1 MHNKCFSS
9 PAAANLD
16 APTEPRDG
24 ITAMR
29 ALIAN
34 SREDSPLFDSYS
46 QMIEALK
53 PFLNALAGAKI
64 DEQQALRLAADL
76 DPWTQVL
83 GEQQVPDPERL
94 WGLWPQRDD
103 RGQALVPS
111 VYDDEV
117 VKERNHTPNGS
128 QAPQEDVFAME
139 GKVTFGRFWTGMNN
153 AVHGGAITLLFDEY
167 LGHVGTRAKLP
178 TARTAYLN
186 TEFRS
191 ITPVDKELTVQGRVT
206 RIDGRKQ
213 FLSGQLFDGQ
223 RLCAEAEG
231 LWVALK
237 PGQI

>member
-1 MHNKCFSS
+1 MQNNRFSS
-9 PAAANLD
+9 PTATNLD
-16 APTEPRDG
+16 APTELRDG

-29 ALIAN
+29 DLVAS
-34 SREDSPLFDSYS
+34 SRDSPLFSSYS
-46 QMIEALK
+46 QMIDALK
-53 PFLNALAGAKI
+53 PFLNALAGAKL
-64 DEQQALRLAADL
+64 DEEQSLRLAADL
-76 DPWTQVL
+76 DQWTQL
-83 GEQQVPDPERL
+83 LEKQQVPDPERL
-94 WGLWPQRDD
+94 WGQWPHRAD

-111 VYDDEV
+111 VYDHEV
-117 VKERNHTPNGS
+117 LKDCSQAPNGS
-128 QAPQEDVFAME
+128 DEPRGDVFVME

-167 LGHVGTRAKLP
+167 LGNVGTRAKLP

-186 TEFRS
+186 TDFRS
-191 ITPVDKELTVQGRVT
+191 ITPVDKELTIQGRVT

-213 FLSGQLFDGQ
+213 FLSSQLFDGQ